1 MSKPKKSTGRSA
13 KAALPTVGEA
23 LEAAARAAQARAY
36 APYSGFH
43 VGAAVLAGG
52 VIFDGANVENA
63 SYGLSICAERNAIA
77 AAVLAGHRAIE
88 AVAVITDATPPSS
101 PCGMCR
107 QVMNEFAPDPTSVP
121 VVAINRAGGRR
132 VWTVA
137 ELLPAGFVG
146 DELPPPPRGARR
158 ATSKR

>member
-1 MSKPKKSTGRSA
+1 MARPAKRPAAKVSARRS
-13 KAALPTVGEA
+13 LPTVGDA

-36 APYSGFH
+36 APYSGFR
-43 VGAAVLAGG
+43 VGAAVLADG

-63 SYGLSICAERNAIA
+63 SYGLAICAERTAIA
-77 AAVLAGHRAIE
+77 AAVLAGHRRIE

-107 QVMNEFAPDPTSVP
+107 QTMREFTPDPAAVP
-121 VVAINRAGGRR
+121 VVAINNAGARR

-146 DELPPPPRGARR
+146 DELPPPPRTTKRGRR
-158 ATSKR
+158 

>member
-1 MSKPKKSTGRSA
+1 MPPTKPTKASTKKKPAPR
-13 KAALPTVGEA
+13 LPTVGDA
-23 LEAAARAAQARAY
+23 LEGAARAAQARAY
-36 APYSGFH
+36 APYSGFK

-63 SYGLSICAERNAIA
+63 SYGLAICAERNAIA

-88 AVAVITDATPPSS
+88 AVVVITDAAPPSS

-107 QVMNEFAPDPTSVP
+107 QTMQEFAPDPAAVP

-146 DELPPPPRGARR
+146 AELPARGRKA
-158 ATSKR
+158 